1 MRENGYV
8 IECETKITIHILPN
22 ILRRKGNQTMNFGQL
37 IENNKRKSYTKC
49 GGEARPR
56 CFYENSKL
64 SNNQQFEML

>member
-1 MRENGYV
+1 M
-8 IECETKITIHILPN
+8 LPN

-49 GGEARPR
+49 GREARPR